1 MRRFIVLVCAFFALV
16 VPARSQA
23 QVPPSH
29 DVTLSSATGIVYG
42 HNLKVTGEA
51 QPAEAGLAV
60 TIEQKAGG
68 VWATVATGTTDAA
81 GAYAASFGATRSG
94 PLRARLDDG
103 SLSPERVLKVRP
115 AISLSFGSARAFLGS
130 HLTAQLQP
138 AAYASRLRIS
148 VHASGRVLARTSAGV
163 FSGLVSKRVPTPW
176 AGGVRM
182 VVTLPASNGL
192 AARTI
197 ARRIRVAARTL
208 RVGSRG
214 PDVRAL
220 HRRLKHLRVHVP
232 GTGKVFSV
240 RTFDSV
246 VAFQKARGLSRT
258 GVVGTGTWRALGLVR
273 RFRPRY
279 AKPTPHI
286 EVDKGR
292 QILMIV
298 RRGVV
303 TGVIPVS
310 TGATGNTPVGAWSI
324 LWKAPATSTW
334 LGSATLYRTMT
345 FHGNFAI
352 HGYYSVPTY
361 PASHG
366 CVRVPIW
373 EADWLYDQSP
383 VGERVYVYE

>member
-1 MRRFIVLVCAFFALV
+1 
-16 VPARSQA
+16 
-23 QVPPSH
+23 
-29 DVTLSSATGIVYG
+29 
-42 HNLKVTGEA
+42 
-51 QPAEAGLAV
+51 
-60 TIEQKAGG
+60 
-68 VWATVATGTTDAA
+68 
-81 GAYAASFGATRSG
+81 
-94 PLRARLDDG
+94 
-103 SLSPERVLKVRP
+103 VR
-115 AISLSFGSARAFLGS
+115 
-130 HLTAQLQP
+130 
-138 AAYASRLRIS
+138 
-148 VHASGRVLARTSAGV
+148 ASGRVLARTSAGV
-163 FSGLVSKRVPTPW
+163 FSGHVSKRVPTPW
-176 AGGVRM
+176 AGRVRI
-182 VVTLPASNGL
+182 VITLPASNGL
-192 AARTI
+192 MTRTI
-197 ARRIRVAARTL
+197 ARRVRVRARTL

-214 PDVRAL
+214 ADVRVL

-246 VAFQKARGLSRT
+246 VAFQKARGLART
-258 GVVGTGTWRALGLVR
+258 GLVGTRTWRALGLVR
-273 RFRPRY
+273 RFHPRY
-279 AKPTPHI
+279 TRPMPHI

-303 TGVIPVS
+303 TGIIPVS

-334 LGSATLYRTMT
+334 LGSAILYRTMT

-352 HGYYSVPTY
+352 HGYHSVPTY

>member
-1 MRRFIVLVCAFFALV
+1 MRHSVIFACLLWAV
-16 VPARSQA
+16 AAPAGALA
-23 QVPPSH
+23 QVPPTH
-29 DVTLSSATGIVYG
+29 DVTLAAAARVVYG
-42 HNLKVTGEA
+42 HSLKVTGTVA
-51 QPAEAGLAV
+51 PAEPGLTV
-60 TIEQKAGG
+60 TIEQESGG
-68 VWATVATGTTDAA
+68 VWTPVATATTD
-81 GAYAASFGATRSG
+81 GASPYSASLGATTSG
-94 PLRARLDDG
+94 RLRASLDDG
-103 SLSPERVLKVRP
+103 SLSAEHPLKVLP
-115 AISLSFGSARAFLGS
+115 AVSLSFDRARAFLGS
-130 HLTAQLQP
+130 HLAAQIQP
-138 AAYASRLRIS
+138 ATYSARLKIS
-148 VHASGRVLARTSAGV
+148 VHASGRVLARTRASV
-163 FSGLVSKRVPTPW
+163 SSGHISKRVPTPW
-176 AGGVRM
+176 AGRVRM
-182 VVTLPASNGL
+182 VVTFPASNGL

-197 ARRIRVAARTL
+197 ARRVRVAARTL

-214 PDVRAL
+214 ADVRAL
-220 HRRLKHLRVHVP
+220 HRRLKQDRVHVP
-232 GTGKVFSV
+232 GTGKAFSV

-258 GVVGTGTWRALGLVR
+258 GVVGTSTWRALGLVR
-273 RFRPRY
+273 RFHPRY
-279 AKPTPHI
+279 ASPTPHL

-303 TGVIPVS
+303 TGIIPVS

-383 VGERVYVYE
+383 VGECVYVYE

>member
-1 MRRFIVLVCAFFALV
+1 VRRFFILAVGLVAIVA
-16 VPARSQA
+16 PAPSHA
-23 QVPPSH
+23 QVPPAH
-29 DVTLSSATGIVYG
+29 DVTLAASTSVVFG
-42 HNLKVTGEA
+42 HGLHVTGTIA
-51 QPAEAGLAV
+51 PADAGLTV
-60 TIEQKAGG
+60 TIEEKSGG
-68 VWATVATGTTDAA
+68 VWSTVATTATDAA
-81 GAYAASFGATRSG
+81 GAYETSFSPTTGGS
-94 PLRARLDDG
+94 LRARLDDG
-103 SLSPERVLKVRP
+103 SLSAEKRLQVRP
-115 AISLSFGSARAFLGS
+115 AVSLSFGRARAFLGS
-130 HLTAQLQP
+130 HLAGEIQP
-138 AAYASRLRIS
+138 AGYSARLRIS
-148 VHASGRVLARTSAGV
+148 VRASGRVLARASAGV
-163 FSGLVSKRVPTPW
+163 ISGHFSKRVPTRW
-176 AGGVRM
+176 AGRVRI
-182 VVTLPASNGL
+182 VVTLPASDGL
-192 AARTI
+192 AARTLT
-197 ARRIRVAARTL
+197 RRVRVEARTL

-214 PDVRAL
+214 AAARAL

-246 VAFQKARGLSRT
+246 VAFQKARGLVRT
-258 GVVGTGTWRALGLVR
+258 GVVGTNTWRALGLVR
-273 RFRPRY
+273 RFHPRY
-279 AKPTPHI
+279 ASPTPHI

-303 TGVIPVS
+303 IGIIPVS
-310 TGATGNTPVGAWSI
+310 SGATGNTPVGAWSI

-334 LGSATLYRTMT
+334 LGSAILYRTMT